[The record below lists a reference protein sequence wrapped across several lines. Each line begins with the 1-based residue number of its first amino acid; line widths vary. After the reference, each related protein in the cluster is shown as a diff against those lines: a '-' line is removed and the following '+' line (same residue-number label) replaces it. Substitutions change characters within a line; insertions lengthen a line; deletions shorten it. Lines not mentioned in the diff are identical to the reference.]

1 MGCRFIGTLF
11 FVLLVLNKIIMN
23 DTSLPQLKD
32 IREAY
37 KRLRPY
43 VHRTPV
49 LTSSQLNSLYGSELY
64 FKCENFQKVGA
75 FKYRGATNAIMQL
88 PAKERSRAV
97 ITHSSGNHAAALSL
111 AAKEAGIKAYIVM
124 PSNAPEVKKAAVA
137 AYGAEISFCEPT
149 LAARIASAQGI
160 IDKTGASFIHPYDDF
175 NVICGQGTAALE
187 MMEDVDN
194 LDIVICPVGGG
205 GLLSGTATA
214 VKGLNPKIRVI
225 AAEPLGADDASRSF
239 YSGELVRDHSPV
251 TIADGLLTTLSERTF
266 NIIRDKVDDIFTVD
280 EDAIIKGMK
289 LIWERMKIIIEPSSA
304 TVLAAIMSNQDIFYG
319 KRVGLIL
326 SGGNIDLRKLP
337 F

>member
-1 MGCRFIGTLF
+1 
-11 FVLLVLNKIIMN
+11 MN
-23 DTSLPQLKD
+23 AHPLPFLKD
-32 IREAY
+32 IQDACSRIS
-37 KRLRPY
+37 PFI
-43 VHRTPV
+43 HRTPV
-49 LTSSQLNSLYGSELY
+49 MTSSQLNSIFKSDLH

-75 FKYRGATNAIMQL
+75 FKFRGATNAIMQL
-88 PAKERSRAV
+88 PDKERSRGV

-124 PSNAPEVKKAAVA
+124 PSSAPDVKKAAVA

-149 LAARIASAQGI
+149 LAARISTAQGI
-160 IDKTGASFIHPYDDF
+160 IEKTGASFIHPYDNF
-175 NVICGQGTAALE
+175 NVICGQGTVALE
-187 MMEDVDN
+187 MMKDIDN
-194 LDIVICPVGGG
+194 LDIVVCPVGGG

-214 VKGLNPKIRVI
+214 VKGLNPGVKVI

-239 YSGELVRDHSPV
+239 YSGELVRDHSPL

-266 NIIRDKVDDIFTVD
+266 SIIRDKVDDIFTVD

-289 LIWERMKIIIEPSSA
+289 LIWERMKLIVEPSSA
-304 TVLAAIMSNQDIFYG
+304 TVLAAIMNNPDVFYG